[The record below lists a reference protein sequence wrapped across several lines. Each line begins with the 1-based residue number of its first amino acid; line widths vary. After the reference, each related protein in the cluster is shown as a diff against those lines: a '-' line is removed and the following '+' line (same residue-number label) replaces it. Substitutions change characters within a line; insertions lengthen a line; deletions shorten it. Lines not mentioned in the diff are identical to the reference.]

1 MKELKSLRALQKIK
15 RDDKKLSPAKRRGL
29 PRKLFRF
36 IVLVIFTLIVGGMGG
51 IILDRFGLPYLSV
64 RFPELNKY
72 EFLKSVGERTIII
85 EKTVETKISA
95 DRARVEAIKKIT
107 PSLATAAFFNKE
119 IKNGE
124 IVDFLNG
131 NNKKTGFIFTSDGL
145 IIAKMDR
152 PPKKNEIVKI
162 KFLDGKIL
170 DARWIGFD
178 KSSGVAVLK
187 TEYNN
192 LSVVTFAD
200 SDNLELGEELIA
212 VSGEMIM
219 DASVSQ
225 IANDYSF
232 AVNLKEENNS
242 AAQKRILLTKNLS
255 QNFYGTPLI
264 NIKGEI
270 IGISEKEN
278 LVIPINGI
286 RDFIDEML
294 KK

>member
-1 MKELKSLRALQKIK
+1 
-15 RDDKKLSPAKRRGL
+15 
-29 PRKLFRF
+29 
-36 IVLVIFTLIVGGMGG
+36 
-51 IILDRFGLPYLSV
+51 
-64 RFPELNKY
+64 
-72 EFLKSVGERTIII
+72 
-85 EKTVETKISA
+85 
-95 DRARVEAIKKIT
+95 
-107 PSLATAAFFNKE
+107 
-119 IKNGE
+119 
-124 IVDFLNG
+124 
-131 NNKKTGFIFTSDGL
+131 
-145 IIAKMDR
+145 MDR
-152 PPKKNEIVKI
+152 PTKKNEIVKI

-255 QNFYGTPLI
+255 QIFYGTPLI

-270 IGISEKEN
+270 VGISEKEN
-278 LVIPINGI
+278 LAIPINGI
-286 RDFIDEML
+286 RDFVDEML